1 MKYKLAGGNVAVVD
15 YEICSSVLQEN
26 GLSVS
31 EAIRNLFAYIART
44 HEVPAGVREGANGA
58 TAARMAAFEEL
69 NDLIETSTPN
79 ETWAGGDDRDSV
91 RDMLESRY
99 V

>member
-1 MKYKLAGGNVAVVD
+1 MKYRLAGGNVAIAD
-15 YEICSSVLQEN
+15 YEIGSSILQEN

-44 HEVPAGVREGANGA
+44 HEVPKSIREGASEA
-58 TAARMAAFEEL
+58 TAARLVAFEEL
-69 NDLIETSTPN
+69 NNLVDATPRIPWR
-79 ETWAGGDDRDSV
+79 EGDDRESM
-91 RDMLESRY
+91 RDVLESRY

>member
-1 MKYKLAGGNVAVVD
+1 MKYRLAGGNVAVAD
-15 YEICSSVLQEN
+15 YEIGSSVLQEN

-44 HEVPAGVREGANGA
+44 HEVPKSIREGASEA
-58 TAARMAAFEEL
+58 TVTRLAAFDEL
-69 NDLIETSTPN
+69 NELVDTARRVP
-79 ETWAGGDDRDSV
+79 WAEGDDRDAM

>member
-1 MKYKLAGGNVAVVD
+1 MKYRLAGGNVAVAD
-15 YEICSSVLQEN
+15 YEIGSSVLQEN

-44 HEVPAGVREGANGA
+44 HEVPKSIREGASEA

-69 NDLIETSTPN
+69 NNLVDATPRIPWR
-79 ETWAGGDDRDSV
+79 EGDDRDSM
-91 RDMLESRY
+91 RDVLESRY